1 MKIQTVTATEAN
13 RSFSRL
19 LDAVKR
25 GARIAITSHGRTVAV
40 VSPPESAAEEKAR
53 RAAAYAELK
62 RHWAG
67 LRPVTVGPWTR
78 EDLNA
83 RD

>member
-1 MKIQTVTATEAN
+1 MKTQTMTATEAN

-40 VSPPESAAEEKAR
+40 VSPPESAAEERAR
-53 RAAAYAELK
+53 RTAAFAELK
-62 RHWAG
+62 RHLASVEH
-67 LRPVTVGPWTR
+67 VTVGRWTR
-78 EDLNA
+78 DDLNQ
-83 RD
+83 R

>member
-1 MKIQTVTATEAN
+1 MTVETMTATEAN

-25 GARIAITSHGRTVAV
+25 GKRIAITSHGRTIAV
-40 VSPPESAAEEKAR
+40 VSPPETAAEEKAR

-62 RHWAG
+62 RHWAS
-67 LRPVTVGPWTR
+67 LTPVTVGPWTR
-78 EDLNA
+78 DDLNA